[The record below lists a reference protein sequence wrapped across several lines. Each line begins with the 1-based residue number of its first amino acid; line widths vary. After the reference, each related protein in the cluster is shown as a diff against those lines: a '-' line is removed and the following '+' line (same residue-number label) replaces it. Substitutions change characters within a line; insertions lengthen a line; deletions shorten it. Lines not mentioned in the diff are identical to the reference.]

1 LDILTRAALDAAA
14 FALVVIPEHAL
25 TIPRL
30 LRLVLPGLIAA
41 YLLGSTG
48 AQAHAILVSSI
59 PAAGGTA
66 QPGAAVLEFHFNSRI
81 DHVRSRLT
89 LVWPDHRET
98 VLKLDAGTDDEV
110 LASHV
115 DLVPGAFALRWQV
128 LAVDGHITRGEVA
141 FSVAPEKGR

>member
-1 LDILTRAALDAAA
+1 MPRLLPFVL
-14 FALVVIPEHAL
+14 IPEHAL

-30 LRLVLPGLIAA
+30 LRLVLPGLMAA
-41 YLLGSTG
+41 FLLPVA
-48 AQAHAILVSSI
+48 AQAHAILVSSV
-59 PAAGGTA
+59 PAAGSTV

-81 DHVRSRLT
+81 DHDRSRLT

-110 LASHV
+110 LVSHAE
-115 DLVPGAFALRWQV
+115 LVPGPFALRWQV

-141 FSVAPEKGR
+141 FSVAPAKAR